1 MLYGRLSRL
10 GYISKTLVKKST
22 VANPYQRK
30 PVGIGIFVVPKFT
43 SAPPKHAN
51 CPWTA
56 GTPIHSKEGREVI
69 DQTPAATEHAPGK
82 ATPASKGDERAAQ
95 TNGHIIRKK
104 SGKTYNPALLVDP
117 SPPPFATEEGAGLPG
132 HILTARDLKLR
143 LVYGDHVHRNYGMRL
158 MGGITDNA
166 LWKTWWRRISNL
178 TPRFYDTPKGKAGT
192 SFVTLLVEEL
202 RGTRERRWN
211 SKRPMV
217 FIGTVLAKIQG
228 VKKSKYIRARLL
240 RRMDH

>member
-1 MLYGRLSRL
+1 MSRGHSHCSLIFVQWQWFMLYGRLSRL
-10 GYISKTLVKKST
+10 GYISKTPVKKST

-117 SPPPFATEEGAGLPG
+117 SPPPFTTEEGADLPG
-132 HILTARDLKLR
+132 HTLTAYDRKPSS
-143 LVYGDHVHRNYGMRL
+143 VYRYQVHCNDYTGVNSRQCPMA
-158 MGGITDNA
+158 DPVA
-166 LWKTWWRRISNL
+166 LDQQ
-178 TPRFYDTPKGKAGT
+178 PH
-192 SFVTLLVEEL
+192 
-202 RGTRERRWN
+202 
-211 SKRPMV
+211 
-217 FIGTVLAKIQG
+217 AK
-228 VKKSKYIRARLL
+228 VL
-240 RRMDH
+240 RRAQGQGQSTFRHAPH